1 MNNEISVKIE
11 NFEGPLDLLLHLIS
25 KKKLN
30 ITEINILE
38 LIETYLEIIEKLETD
53 NIPLKADFL
62 AMAADLLEIKAL
74 SVLNYS
80 LHKKR
85 KEELSSKLL
94 EYQQYVELSQILQER
109 ENEYNISFDR
119 DGLKDIN
126 LENNEVDLTDL
137 TLEKLFIAYKAV
149 VENSKKEELKIVVEN
164 IYSLEDEIEKLTQ
177 NIENNKKIN
186 YINLFQSAND
196 KMHRVYIF
204 LAILELYRYGKID
217 IIEDKYL
224 IKKENYV

>member
-1 MNNEISVKIE
+1 MNNDINVKIE
-11 NFEGPLDLLLHLIS
+11 NFEGPLDLLLHLIN

-38 LIETYLEIIEKLETD
+38 LIETYLEIIEKLEID

-85 KEELSSKLL
+85 KEELSIKLL
-94 EYQQYVELSQILQER
+94 EYQQYVELSQLLKEK
-109 ENEYNISFDR
+109 ENEYNISFTR
-119 DGLKDIN
+119 AGLKEIN
-126 LENNEVDLTDL
+126 VENNEVDLSDL
-137 TLEKLFIAYKAV
+137 TLEKLFIAYKTV
-149 VENSKKEELKIVVEN
+149 VETSQKEELKIVVEN
-164 IYSLEDEIEKLTQ
+164 IYSLEDEIEKLIK
-177 NIENNKKIN
+177 NIENNQKIN

-196 KMHRVYIF
+196 KMHRVYLF

-217 IIEDKYL
+217 IKEDKY
-224 IKKENYV
+224 IVKKEN